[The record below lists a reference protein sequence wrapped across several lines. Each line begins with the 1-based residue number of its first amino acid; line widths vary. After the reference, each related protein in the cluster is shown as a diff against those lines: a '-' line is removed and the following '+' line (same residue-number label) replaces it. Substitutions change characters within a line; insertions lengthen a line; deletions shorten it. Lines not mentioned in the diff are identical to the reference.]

1 MSFSISPAHNFFFF
15 FPVIIE
21 ETPNN
26 GENVPNTSQT
36 VNNTSVESKDDS
48 NILSK
53 GTSGS
58 TGGLQ
63 VHQVSGALDDFY

>member
-1 MSFSISPAHNFFFF
+1 MSFSISTAHNFLSDT
-15 FPVIIE
+15 PVIIE

-26 GENVPNTSQT
+26 GESASNTLQT

-53 GTSGS
+53 GTPSS
-58 TGGLQ
+58 GGLQ

>member
-1 MSFSISPAHNFFFF
+1 MSFSISPAHNFLSDT
-15 FPVIIE
+15 PVIIE

-26 GENVPNTSQT
+26 GENIPNTSQT
-36 VNNTSVESKDDS
+36 VNNTSTESKDDS

-53 GTSGS
+53 GTQS